1 MSNVGIV
8 GQIKSL
14 MNDYIPYKWYQPN
27 QAKVSPVMEI
37 SLIINEVII

>member
-14 MNDYIPYKWYQPN
+14 MKKKKKKKKTLFIED
-27 QAKVSPVMEI
+27 ST
-37 SLIINEVII
+37 